1 MYSIG
6 VDIGGSHIS
15 SGMYGH
21 MDKVL
26 LPETLRY
33 KKINTKES
41 KEVILDSWV
50 CAISKTIEE
59 GGQKVEGIGIAMP
72 GPFDYFQGISLIS
85 AVDKLE
91 ALYKIN
97 IRTELAKRLEM
108 DPSRIRFI
116 NDASAFSI
124 AEALVGQ
131 ATGFRRVAAITLGTG
146 LGSSFLI
153 EGRPIINHAEVPTGG
168 FLYDQLYR
176 GKIAD
181 EIFSTR
187 GILSRYT
194 EMSGSSDSNV
204 RDLSERAAS
213 DHVDR
218 EVFISFGKELGRFLA
233 PHLRKFGAEVLVI
246 GGNISKAYPLFIESL
261 KEQLPKTQI
270 QVSELGEEAAII
282 GGALL
287 LDETFYE
294 DLIPALKLM

>member
-131 ATGFRRVAAITLGTG
+131 ATGFRRLAAITLGTG

-194 EMSGSSDSNV
+194 EMSGSSASNV

-213 DHVDR
+213 DHVAR
-218 EVFISFGKELGRFLA
+218 EVFLSFGKELGRFLA